1 MQDNLEVVTLQTA
14 DSKFKS
20 FIVASLYRPPGKPVS
35 HFNDMEALLASLD
48 SDNKETIIM
57 GIQTVI
63 FWIHQTMTP
72 KL

>member
-14 DSKFKS
+14 DSKFKP
-20 FIVASLYRPPGKPVS
+20 FIVASLYRPPGKPVC

-63 FWIHQTMTP
+63 FWIHHTMTP
-72 KL
+72 KI